1 MKTFIFAVGLLIQ
14 LAGFS
19 QTAYTWY
26 NPAESSFP
34 VIEGRGCSD
43 SLANPY
49 DRFPAR
55 AEQKVRKEVWDL
67 SRNAAGLTISFM
79 ATTSEITVRY
89 IVTDERAFPHMPAT
103 GVSGVDMYAIDTDGN
118 WLWCGGKYSFGD
130 TITYRFSGIEANDKY
145 HEKGR
150 QYKLFLPL
158 YNTVKWLEIG
168 VPSGSEFA
176 FLPVRQD
183 KPIVIYGTSIAQGG
197 CASRSSTAWPSMLSR
212 RMDRPVINLGFSG
225 NGLLEK
231 EVIDL
236 MVEVDAKV
244 FVLDC
249 LPNLTPKIYTAD
261 SIRNKVNEAVRVI
274 RARRGAVP
282 ILFVEHA
289 GVDAIINV
297 GWVKTIDSLNSVM
310 RAAFDKLVKDGDKN
324 LFLLTKKEI
333 NMDVDC
339 LVDGSH
345 PSDLGMLHYAEA
357 CEKTLRKILNEPIG
371 SIETTRPRTQN
382 RDANTYKW
390 ANRHHAL
397 LNLNKTKAP
406 NIVFI
411 GNSITHF
418 WGGEPKDTIVNG
430 GNTWK
435 ERLEP
440 LGARNFGF
448 GWDRI
453 ENVLWRVYHEELDGY
468 SAKHIVIMIGTN
480 NLDINSDAEIV
491 EGLKMLIGGIRSRQ
505 PKSKIIMIGL
515 LPRRDREVHV
525 SKINMLIKRM
535 ADSLKVN
542 YVDAGGAFLLP
553 NKKIK
558 ENLFTDG
565 LHPNEKG
572 YDLLLGS
579 FIGMLR

>member
-1 MKTFIFAVGLLIQ
+1 MKKFIFAIGVLIHF
-14 LAGFS
+14 AGFS
-19 QTAYTWY
+19 QTTYTWF

-34 VIEGRGCSD
+34 VVEGRGWSD

-79 ATTSEITVRY
+79 ATTTEITVRY

-130 TITYRFSGIEANDKY
+130 TITYRFGGIEPNDKY
-145 HEKGR
+145 HKKGR

-168 VPSGSEFA
+168 VPAGSDFG

-183 KPIVIYGTSIAQGG
+183 KPIVVYGTSIAQGG
-197 CASRSSTAWPSMLSR
+197 CASRSGTAWPSMLSR

-225 NGLLEK
+225 NGRLEK

-244 FVLDC
+244 YVLDC

-261 SIRNKVNEAVRVI
+261 TIRNKVNEAVKII

-289 GVDAIINV
+289 GFDATINQ
-297 GWVKTIDSLNSVM
+297 GWVRTIDSLNTVM
-310 RAAFDKLVKDGDKN
+310 KSAFDKLVEDGDKN
-324 LFLLTKKEI
+324 LFLLTKDEI
-333 NMDVDC
+333 NMDIDC

-345 PSDLGMLHYAEA
+345 PSDLGMLRYAEA

-371 SIETTRPRTQN
+371 TIQTTKPRTQN

-390 ANRHHAL
+390 ANRHHEL
-397 LNLNKTKAP
+397 LNLNKSKAP

-430 GNTWK
+430 GNTWQ

-440 LGARNFGF
+440 IGARNFGF

-468 SAKHIVIMIGTN
+468 NAKHIVIMIGTN
-480 NLDINSDAEIV
+480 NLELNSDPEIV
-491 EGLKMLIGGIRSRQ
+491 EGLKMLIRSIRSRQ
-505 PKSKIIMIGL
+505 PKSNIIMVGL
-515 LPRRDREVHV
+515 LPRRDKEKHV
-525 SKINMLIKRM
+525 AQLNNAIKQLSS
-535 ADSLKVN
+535 SLKVSFT
-542 YVDAGGAFLLP
+542 DAGTVFLDN

-565 LHPNEKG
+565 LHPNAEG
-572 YDLLLGS
+572 YSLLLDRL
-579 FIGMLR
+579 IGKLK